1 MKDVDLV
8 TPTGTCLAS
17 AITVEVKKGEGLVVT
32 GPVGAGYIYISICI
46 YKYYIK
52 TIYERC

>member
-32 GPVGAGYIYISICI
+32 GPVGAGNQYIYIYI
-46 YKYYIK
+46 YIYI
-52 TIYERC
+52 Y

>member
-32 GPVGAGYIYISICI
+32 GPVGAGTIYIYISIYI
-46 YKYYIK
+46 YIYYLSI
-52 TIYERC
+52 E